1 MAIWSI
7 WSAPL
12 MMSNDLRIIDDVYK
26 NILLNKDVIA
36 IDQDPLGIMGR
47 LTINVNT
54 EKFQVLN

>member
-12 MMSNDLRIIDDVYK
+12 MMSNDLQTIADRYK
-26 NILLNKDVIA
+26 KILLNKDVIA

-47 LTINVNT
+47 LIANVIAYIH
-54 EKFQVLN
+54 VI